1 MRLPLPALAAPVA
14 ASTAALR
21 NHAIRRVMLAFFA
34 YNAVELGAW
43 TAILI
48 YAYTATGPA
57 SVGLVAVAQLLP
69 SAVVAPFMA
78 NVGDRFPRAHVL
90 LGWYVAQAAGMTAIG
105 LAILLGAP
113 PLLVYAIAIV
123 STIAMTQTRPTQAA
137 LLPELADTPGE
148 LTAANALSSIGEG
161 VGGFAG
167 PLGVGVLL
175 AFADP
180 SVAFFAGSAGLL
192 GGGLL
197 VAGIQRHRGAP
208 SYGGDGEPQAS
219 VSAAVL
225 LAGLRQVSGD
235 RDLLIVMALLTGR
248 LVIFGGLEVLTVL
261 MAIDLLG
268 LGESGAG
275 YLMAALGIGIVGG
288 GGAAFALAGR
298 RRLAPWLGVA
308 AVIVGL
314 PIAVIGIAPEAR
326 TAALLLMVAGTGLAV
341 LDVAGQTLLQ
351 RITPDAIRA
360 RVFGVLEG
368 LLLAGEALGSVVIAP
383 IAALLGLDGAAVA
396 LGLLLPVLAALAVV
410 RFARIDARVSIPE
423 TELRALRGVTMLT
436 PLGPAALETLARQ
449 LVRVTVAPGD
459 VVIREGDHGDR
470 WYLVA
475 HGRFTVAIGGEVR
488 RELGPG
494 DMFGEIALLRDVP
507 RTATVVAI
515 EAGRLW
521 ALDRDQFLAAVGG
534 SPSARLE
541 AERIAA
547 ARLAGS

>member
-1 MRLPLPALAAPVA
+1 MRLALPALAAPIA

-90 LGWYVAQAAGMTAIG
+90 LGWYIAQAAGMTAIG

-208 SYGGDGEPQAS
+208 ASYGDDGEPSPS
-219 VSAAVL
+219 VPAAVL
-225 LAGLRQVSGD
+225 LAGLRQVAGD
-235 RDLLIVMALLTGR
+235 RDLLVVMALLTGR
-248 LVIFGGLEVLTVL
+248 LV
-261 MAIDLLG
+261 
-268 LGESGAG
+268 
-275 YLMAALGIGIVGG
+275 
-288 GGAAFALAGR
+288 
-298 RRLAPWLGVA
+298 
-308 AVIVGL
+308 
-314 PIAVIGIAPEAR
+314 
-326 TAALLLMVAGTGLAV
+326 
-341 LDVAGQTLLQ
+341 
-351 RITPDAIRA
+351 
-360 RVFGVLEG
+360 
-368 LLLAGEALGSVVIAP
+368 
-383 IAALLGLDGAAVA
+383 
-396 LGLLLPVLAALAVV
+396 
-410 RFARIDARVSIPE
+410 
-423 TELRALRGVTMLT
+423 
-436 PLGPAALETLARQ
+436 
-449 LVRVTVAPGD
+449 
-459 VVIREGDHGDR
+459 
-470 WYLVA
+470 
-475 HGRFTVAIGGEVR
+475 
-488 RELGPG
+488 
-494 DMFGEIALLRDVP
+494 
-507 RTATVVAI
+507 
-515 EAGRLW
+515 
-521 ALDRDQFLAAVGG
+521 
-534 SPSARLE
+534 
-541 AERIAA
+541 
-547 ARLAGS
+547 